1 MTSYQDKPYKTRQK
15 YKTKSSYL
23 KLRKLFRKL
32 LVLETVFT
40 FVQLLIL
47 TENKLQTS
55 YPTIFFTAIS

>member
-1 MTSYQDKPYKTRQK
+1 MTSYQDKPYKKTQK

-32 LVLETVFT
+32 LVLETVLT
-40 FVQLLIL
+40 FAQSLIL

>member
-1 MTSYQDKPYKTRQK
+1 MASYQDKLYKKRQK

-23 KLRKLFRKL
+23 KLRKFFRKL
-32 LVLETVFT
+32 LVLETVLT
-40 FVQLLIL
+40 FMQSLIL

>member
-1 MTSYQDKPYKTRQK
+1 MTSYRDKLYKKRQK

-23 KLRKLFRKL
+23 KLRKLFEKL
-32 LVLETVFT
+32 LVLENVLT
-40 FVQLLIL
+40 FIL

>member
-1 MTSYQDKPYKTRQK
+1 MTSYQDKPYKKRQK

-23 KLRKLFRKL
+23 KLRKHFRKL
-32 LVLETVFT
+32 LVLETVLT
-40 FVQLLIL
+40 FVQSLIL